1 MSDTDTAAANPKSR
15 RWLWVALIVSLA
27 LNLLFIGVTVGAF
40 LMGGPW
46 GPPRH
51 RVMAAAMN
59 EVVRSM
65 PDERRKAARKLLDRI
80 RPEIRSLRRQVRKA
94 RRATV
99 MAFRS
104 DPFDEAAFKQA
115 AGELE
120 KAEMNLRV
128 AKTAIAVQL
137 GEHLTAEERRQFLR
151 TVMKKSR
158 AGRWKRRHDRELPPP
173 RGAEQD
179 MPDADDGD
187 DTMHDQ
193 NEPDQ
198 ETSAPANP

>member
-1 MSDTDTAAANPKSR
+1 MSDTGSAAANPKTH
-15 RWLWVALIVSLA
+15 RWLWVALIISLA

-65 PDERRKAARKLLDRI
+65 PEERRKAARELLDRVG
-80 RPEIRSLRRQVRKA
+80 PEIRSLRRQVRKA

-115 AGELE
+115 AGQLE
-120 KAEMNLRV
+120 KAEMNLRE
-128 AKTAIAVQL
+128 AKTAVALQL
-137 GEHLTAEERRQFLR
+137 GEYLTAEERRQFLR

-158 AGRWKRRHDRELPPP
+158 EGRWKRRHNRELPPQ
-173 RGAEQD
+173 RGAGQD
-179 MPDADDGD
+179 VPEADDGND
-187 DTMHDQ
+187 AMPDS
-193 NEPDQ
+193 NEPAP
-198 ETSAPANP
+198 ETPAPATP

>member
-1 MSDTDTAAANPKSR
+1 MSDTGTTAANPKSR
-15 RWLWVALIVSLA
+15 RWLWVTLIISLA

-65 PDERRKAARKLLDRI
+65 PDERRKAARELLDRI
-80 RPEIRSLRRQVRKA
+80 GPEIRSLRRQVRKA

-99 MAFRS
+99 KAFRS

-115 AGELE
+115 ADEVE
-120 KAEMNLRV
+120 SAEMKLRE

-173 RGAEQD
+173 RGGAQD
-179 MPDADDGD
+179 MPEADDGD
-187 DTMHDQ
+187 EDTPDQ
-193 NEPDQ
+193 DEPDQ
-198 ETSAPANP
+198 DRPAPANP